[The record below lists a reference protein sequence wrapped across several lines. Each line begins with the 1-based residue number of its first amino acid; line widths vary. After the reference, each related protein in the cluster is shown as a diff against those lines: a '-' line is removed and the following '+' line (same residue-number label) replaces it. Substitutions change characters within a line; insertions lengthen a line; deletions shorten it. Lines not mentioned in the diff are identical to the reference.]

1 MDRTETETQTS
12 SALPAHPY
20 DPVRAIG
27 TAYRVDS
34 THVRMHLFG
43 APGDESAARGT
54 PVVAPCQVGDFVV
67 FDCGDVAVFGRL
79 TSVELPEDGGAKTHD
94 AGPTASAL
102 LLTSMSL
109 ATGEVT
115 PGVLTYPR
123 LGSTVY
129 AAHPLLL
136 KWIAEESVRDGGD
149 GHPLIL
155 DLATLPDGTHI
166 GLTPERL
173 FGRHCALLGTTGGG
187 KSYTLARIIEACSAY
202 SAKLVLLDPTGEYHR
217 LDSRVRH
224 ISVGGPDRPATAVEA
239 IFPYRELVEEDMIAL
254 FEPDSAVQ
262 LARMRSAIKSLKLA
276 NVLGLGHQ
284 LVSGNGCIPKAHQL
298 KAAFDEEFKRHIDV
312 VDSHAASFD
321 LELLPNQI
329 RLECVWPSAG
339 SAQTPGERARWG
351 GPHEG
356 DLNACDA
363 LIARIE
369 AHINAPEYH
378 TIFQTS
384 GSYDTVPRE
393 ILEFLESDDTV
404 LRISLRQLSYTASI
418 REIVANAIGRHLLEL
433 GKSGAFAGKPVVV
446 LVDEAHQFV
455 SRELGDE
462 TWRYSL
468 DAFELIAKEG
478 RKYSVTVCLAT
489 QRPRDIPE
497 GVMSQVGTFVVH
509 RLISDADR
517 AVVERA
523 SGEIDRAAADFLPTL
538 APGQAVVIGV
548 DFPMPLM
555 IQIRKPTREPDAEG
569 PDYQTHWR

>member
-1 MDRTETETQTS
+1 VDHTETESRTS
-12 SALPAHPY
+12 SRLPAHPFE
-20 DPVRAIG
+20 PVRAIG
-27 TAYRVDS
+27 TIYQVASSAVRV
-34 THVRMHLFG
+34 RLYG
-43 APGDESAARGT
+43 APAGEGAGGGSAE
-54 PVVAPCQVGDFVV
+54 VAPGQVGDFVAL
-67 FDCGDVAVFGRL
+67 DCGDMAVFGRL
-79 TSVELPEDGGAKTHD
+79 TGVELPDDGGATTHD
-94 AGPTASAL
+94 AGPTASVL
-102 LLTSMSL
+102 LLTTMDL
-109 ATGEVT
+109 ATGAVT
-115 PGVLTYPR
+115 PGVLTYPH
-123 LGSTVY
+123 LGATVY
-129 AAHPLLL
+129 AAHPLLM
-136 KWIAEESVRDGGD
+136 KWIAEESVREGGS
-149 GHPLIL
+149 GGSLIL
-155 DLATLPDGTHI
+155 DLATLPDGTHV
-166 GLTPERL
+166 GLSPERL
-173 FGRHCALLGTTGGG
+173 FGRHCALVGTTGGG

-202 SAKLVLLDPTGEYHR
+202 NAKLVLLDPTGEFHR

-224 ISVGGPDRPATAVEA
+224 ISVGGPDRPASAVEA
-239 IFPYRELVEEDMIAL
+239 IFPYRELIEDDLIAL
-254 FEPDSAVQ
+254 FQPDSTVQ

-276 NVLGLGHQ
+276 YVLGLGHQ
-284 LVSGNGCIPKAHQL
+284 LVAGNGCLPKAHQL
-298 KAAFDEEFKRHIDV
+298 KAAFDDEYKRHVDI

-363 LIARIE
+363 LMARIE

-378 TIFQTS
+378 TIFQTR
-384 GSYDTVPRE
+384 GDYRTVPRE
-393 ILEFLESDDTV
+393 ILDFLDSDDTV

-418 REIVANAIGRHLLEL
+418 REIVANAVGRHLLEL
-433 GKSGAFAGKPVVV
+433 GKSGAFAGMPLVV

-455 SRELGDE
+455 NQELGDE
-462 TWRYSL
+462 TWRYAL

-555 IQIRKPTREPDAEG
+555 IQIRRPTREPDAQG
-569 PDYQTHWR
+569 PDFQTYWR

>member
-1 MDRTETETQTS
+1 M
-12 SALPAHPY
+12 
-20 DPVRAIG
+20 RAIG

-34 THVRMHLFG
+34 THVRMRLFG
-43 APGDESAARGT
+43 APGEESAARGT
-54 PVVAPCQVGDFVV
+54 HVVAPGQVGDFVV

-129 AAHPLLL
+129 AAHPLLM
-136 KWIAEESVRDGGD
+136 KWIAEESVRDGGN
-149 GHPLIL
+149 GNSLIL
-155 DLATLPDGTHI
+155 DLASLPDGTHI
-166 GLTPERL
+166 GVSPERL
-173 FGRHCALLGTTGGG
+173 FGRHCALVGTTGGG

-202 SAKLVLLDPTGEYHR
+202 RAKLVLLDPTGEYHR

-224 ISVGGPDRPATAVEA
+224 ISVGGPDRPASAVEA
-239 IFPYRELVEEDMIAL
+239 IFPYRELVEDDLIAL
-254 FEPDSAVQ
+254 FQPDSTVQ

-356 DLNACDA
+356 DLNACD
-363 LIARIE
+363 
-369 AHINAPEYH
+369 
-378 TIFQTS
+378 
-384 GSYDTVPRE
+384 
-393 ILEFLESDDTV
+393 
-404 LRISLRQLSYTASI
+404 
-418 REIVANAIGRHLLEL
+418 
-433 GKSGAFAGKPVVV
+433 
-446 LVDEAHQFV
+446 
-455 SRELGDE
+455 
-462 TWRYSL
+462 
-468 DAFELIAKEG
+468 
-478 RKYSVTVCLAT
+478 
-489 QRPRDIPE
+489 
-497 GVMSQVGTFVVH
+497 
-509 RLISDADR
+509 
-517 AVVERA
+517 
-523 SGEIDRAAADFLPTL
+523 
-538 APGQAVVIGV
+538 
-548 DFPMPLM
+548 
-555 IQIRKPTREPDAEG
+555 
-569 PDYQTHWR
+569 

>member
-1 MDRTETETQTS
+1 VDQTETETRTS
-12 SALPAHPY
+12 TSLPAHPFE
-20 DPVRAIG
+20 PVRAVG
-27 TAYRVDS
+27 TIYRVDATS
-34 THVRMHLFG
+34 VRMRLYG
-43 APGDESAARGT
+43 APAGETAGAAA
-54 PVVAPCQVGDFVV
+54 VAPSQVGDFVAL
-67 FDCGDVAVFGRL
+67 DCDDVAVFGRL
-79 TSVELPEDGGAKTHD
+79 TSVELPDDGGTQTHD
-94 AGPTASAL
+94 AGPTASVL
-102 LLTSMSL
+102 LLTSMDL
-109 ATGEVT
+109 ATGAVT

-123 LGSTVY
+123 LGATVY

-136 KWIAEESVRDGGD
+136 KWIAEESMREGG
-149 GHPLIL
+149 GNGLSLIL
-155 DLATLPDGTHI
+155 DLATISDGTHV

-173 FGRHCALLGTTGGG
+173 FGRHCALVGTTGGG

-202 SAKLVLLDPTGEYHR
+202 RAKLVLLDPTGEYHR

-224 ISVGGPDRPATAVEA
+224 VSIGGPDRPASAVEA
-239 IFPYRELVEEDMIAL
+239 IFPYRELVEDDLIAL

-284 LVSGNGCIPKAHQL
+284 LVAGNGCLPKAHQL
-298 KAAFDEEFKRHIDV
+298 KAAFDEEYKRHIDI

-363 LIARIE
+363 LMARIE
-369 AHINAPEYH
+369 SHINAPEYH
-378 TIFQTS
+378 TIFQTH
-384 GSYDTVPRE
+384 GEYRTVPRE
-393 ILEFLESDDTV
+393 ILEFLESDDSV

-433 GKSGAFAGKPVVV
+433 GKSGAFAGMPVVV

-455 SRELGDE
+455 NHELGDE

-517 AVVERA
+517 SVVERA

-538 APGQAVVIGV
+538 SPGQAVVIGV
-548 DFPMPLM
+548 YFPMPLM
-555 IQIRKPTREPDAEG
+555 IQIRKPTREPDAHG
-569 PDYQTHWR
+569 PDYQRHWR